1 MSGYG
6 GGYEYNA
13 GGGGDANNGGF
24 FAYNNGAQMGN
35 NAGGGFITSP
45 NGGGGDMASPGTAR
59 QTREKQSM
67 MPLTIK
73 QVLGAQHA
81 TPDDKPKVKTKDDI
95 MCLYASCSLSAMQ
108 ILLRSVLGV
117 FRVSHLMQFL

>member
-13 GGGGDANNGGF
+13 GGGGDANNGGGF

-81 TPDDKPKVKTKDDI
+81 TSDDKPKVRLHEPKLKRI
-95 MCLYASCSLSAMQ
+95 PCMCFNQAL
-108 ILLRSVLGV
+108 ILLQNL
-117 FRVSHLMQFL
+117 FIFF